1 MNDQIQLRH
10 LSADQPATT
19 TTTALDIGG
28 VGATFV
34 SVTRDAPVDTT
45 PDPFSFATVNGV
57 QYDPRVTTESEVVT
71 ITGIDAPAAVSI
83 QGGEYRIN
91 SGSWQSAAG
100 QISNNDQIQ
109 LRHLSAGQPATTIT
123 TTLDIGGVSATFASV
138 TRDVQAT
145 PLSVNA
151 GDDGEIVAVTET
163 LHLGSAVEVQGGS
176 TPYRYAWSV
185 LPDSAE
191 ADFSL
196 LSADTVAPVFSAV
209 TPGSYTLTLTVQ
221 DDLNQKS
228 EDSLTVRVIIPDQRT
243 VAYSIEQSLTACKS
257 ILASNSVVGSDTGV
271 MLLAPVVSLGK
282 NFAVPVGAGLRVV
295 SEA

>member
-100 QISNNDQIQ
+100 QIS
-109 LRHLSAGQPATTIT
+109 
-123 TTLDIGGVSATFASV
+123 
-138 TRDVQAT
+138 
-145 PLSVNA
+145 
-151 GDDGEIVAVTET
+151 
-163 LHLGSAVEVQGGS
+163 
-176 TPYRYAWSV
+176 
-185 LPDSAE
+185 
-191 ADFSL
+191 
-196 LSADTVAPVFSAV
+196 
-209 TPGSYTLTLTVQ
+209 
-221 DDLNQKS
+221 
-228 EDSLTVRVIIPDQRT
+228 
-243 VAYSIEQSLTACKS
+243 
-257 ILASNSVVGSDTGV
+257 
-271 MLLAPVVSLGK
+271 
-282 NFAVPVGAGLRVV
+282 
-295 SEA
+295 